1 MRWAGRVSSVGI
13 VLSAALL
20 TVAPTSA
27 QQSPFSTLIT
37 TPLTVEG
44 LTTDGS
50 SLYTTGR
57 GATGPCPVWQ
67 INLASPSLVVV
78 GFIPN
83 PCSPSGLV
91 FNSSGQLFTVDG
103 ERIYSLTP
111 SAASPPTAAV
121 FASGVPGANGIAFDR
136 SGNAWTGDG
145 TTGQG
150 RVWRINRQGS
160 EVTEVFRVPP
170 IAIETVV
177 AGGVGRDVR
186 ALPPGTVTVTPTSR
200 NAADTAG
207 SQPLVAN
214 GLAFDRRG
222 DLFIADTARGAIW
235 RVEID
240 NRGNLRSQTG
250 CDDAYARN
258 TLCFENIFVAHPL
271 LEGVDGIVFD
281 DAGNLWSS
289 VNERNAIVVV
299 TPGGRVI
306 EVFRNSPSA
315 PRIPTAIGATIF
327 RTQRA
332 RLRPP
337 VPPAERSRAPDSD
350 SFRPGVRRVHAASV
364 RGAGVRA
371 RGSVRRLRLRTR

>member
-1 MRWAGRVSSVGI
+1 MRRMGRGRSVAI
-13 VLSAALL
+13 VFSAAALL
-20 TVAPTSA
+20 TTTPTSA
-27 QQSPFSTLIT
+27 QQGSFSTLIT
-37 TPLTVEG
+37 TPLAIEG

-50 SLYTTGR
+50 SVYTIGR

-78 GFIPN
+78 GLIPN
-83 PCSPSGLV
+83 PCNPSGLV
-91 FNSSGQLFTVDG
+91 FNGSGQLFTVDAD
-103 ERIYSLTP
+103 RIYSLTP

-136 SGNAWTGDG
+136 AGNAWTGDG

-150 RVWRINRQGS
+150 RVWRVNRQGS
-160 EVTEVFRVPP
+160 QVTEAFRVPP
-170 IAIETVV
+170 IAIETTV
-177 AGGVGRDVR
+177 AGGIGRDVR
-186 ALPPGTVTVTPTSR
+186 TLPPGTIAVTPTTR

-240 NRGNLRSQTG
+240 NRGDVRSHTG
-250 CDDAYARN
+250 CDDAYAPG
-258 TLCFENIFVAHPL
+258 TLCFENVFVAHPL

-281 DAGNLWSS
+281 DAGNLWCS

-299 TPGGRVI
+299 TPGGRVL
-306 EVFRNSPSA
+306 EVFRNPRDRTTGLRNEGPLETPTSPVVVGKVVC
-315 PRIPTAIGATIF
+315 TANSDGNRRDNFPNTAGEVT
-327 RTQRA
+327 
-332 RLRPP
+332 
-337 VPPAERSRAPDSD
+337 PAGP
-350 SFRPGVRRVHAASV
+350 
-364 RGAGVRA
+364 A
-371 RGSVRRLRLRTR
+371 RGKISCARQQ

>member
-1 MRWAGRVSSVGI
+1 M
-13 VLSAALL
+13 LSAAAAFL
-20 TVAPTSA
+20 TTAPTSA
-27 QQSPFSTLIT
+27 QQSPFFSTLIT
-37 TPLTVEG
+37 TPLTIEG

-50 SLYTTGR
+50 SVYTIGR

-67 INLASPSLVVV
+67 INVGSPSLVVV

-91 FNSSGQLFTVDG
+91 FNGSGQLFTVDG
-103 ERIYSLTP
+103 DRIYSLTP
-111 SAASPPTAAV
+111 SAASPPTATV

-150 RVWRINRQGS
+150 RVWRISRQGS

-170 IAIETVV
+170 IAIETTV

-186 ALPPGTVTVTPTSR
+186 TLPPGTVTVTPTSR
-200 NAADTAG
+200 NAADTGG

-240 NRGNLRSQTG
+240 NRGNVSSHTG
-250 CDDAYARN
+250 CDDAYAPS
-258 TLCFENIFVAHPL
+258 TLCLETIFVAHPL

-306 EVFRNSPSA
+306 EVFRNSRDRTTGLRNEGPLET
-315 PRIPTAIGATIF
+315 PTSPVVIGKTICTANSDGNRRDNF
-327 RTQRA
+327 PNTA
-332 RLRPP
+332 GEIT
-337 VPPAERSRAPDSD
+337 PAGP
-350 SFRPGVRRVHAASV
+350 
-364 RGAGVRA
+364 A
-371 RGSVRRLRLRTR
+371 RGKISCARQR

>member
-1 MRWAGRVSSVGI
+1 MRCAGRVSLVAI
-13 VLSAALL
+13 VVSAAALL
-20 TVAPTSA
+20 TMTPTSA
-27 QQSPFSTLIT
+27 QQSAFSTLIT
-37 TPLTVEG
+37 TPLAIEG

-67 INLASPSLVVV
+67 INLRSPSLVVV

-91 FNSSGQLFTVDG
+91 FNSSGQLFVVDG
-103 ERIYSLTP
+103 ERVYSLTP

-121 FASGVPGANGIAFDR
+121 FASGVPGTNGIAFDR
-136 SGNAWTGDG
+136 SGNGWTGDG

-170 IAIETVV
+170 MAIETTV
-177 AGGVGRDVR
+177 AGGIGRDVR
-186 ALPPGTVTVTPTSR
+186 ALPPGTVAATPTSR

-214 GLAFDRRG
+214 GVAFDRRG
-222 DLFIADTARGAIW
+222 DMFIADTARGAIW
-235 RVEID
+235 RVEVD

-250 CDDAYARN
+250 CDDAYTRD
-258 TLCFENIFVAHPL
+258 TLCFDNIFVAHPL

-281 DAGNLWSS
+281 DAGNLWCS

-299 TPGGRVI
+299 TPGARVI
-306 EVFRNSPSA
+306 EAFRNSRDRTTGLRNAGPLEF
-315 PRIPTAIGATIF
+315 PTSPVVVGRTICTANSDGNRRDNF
-327 RTQRA
+327 PNTAGEASPAGPASGKISCATQR
-332 RLRPP
+332 
-337 VPPAERSRAPDSD
+337 
-350 SFRPGVRRVHAASV
+350 
-364 RGAGVRA
+364 
-371 RGSVRRLRLRTR
+371 

>member
-1 MRWAGRVSSVGI
+1 MGRISSTAI
-13 VLSAALL
+13 VLSAAAALL
-20 TVAPTSA
+20 TTTPASA
-27 QQSPFSTLIT
+27 QQSQFSTLIT
-37 TPLTVEG
+37 TPLSIEG

-57 GATGPCPVWQ
+57 GATGPCPLWQ
-67 INLASPSLVVV
+67 INLGSPSLVVV

-91 FNSSGQLFTVDG
+91 FNRSGQLFVVDG

-111 SAASPPTAAV
+111 SAASPPTGAV
-121 FASGVPGANGIAFDR
+121 FASGVPGTNGIAFDR

-150 RVWRINRQGS
+150 RVWRIGRQGS

-170 IAIETVV
+170 MAIETTV
-177 AGGVGRDVR
+177 AGGIGRDVR
-186 ALPPGTVTVTPTSR
+186 ALPPGAVTVTPTSR

-214 GLAFDRRG
+214 GLVFDRRG

-240 NRGNLRSQTG
+240 NRGNVSSPTG
-250 CDDAYARN
+250 CDDAYPPG
-258 TLCFENIFVAHPL
+258 TLCLDDIFVAHPL
-271 LEGVDGIVFD
+271 LEGVDGIAFD
-281 DAGNLWSS
+281 DAGNLWAS

-299 TPGGRVI
+299 TPGKRVI
-306 EVFRNSPSA
+306 EVSRNARDRATGLRNVGPLEFPTSPVVVGKTVC
-315 PRIPTAIGATIF
+315 TANSDGSRRDNFPNTAGETRPDGPARGKISCA
-327 RTQRA
+327 TQR
-332 RLRPP
+332 
-337 VPPAERSRAPDSD
+337 
-350 SFRPGVRRVHAASV
+350 
-364 RGAGVRA
+364 
-371 RGSVRRLRLRTR
+371 

>member
-1 MRWAGRVSSVGI
+1 MRRIGRRRSVAI
-13 VLSAALL
+13 VLSAAAALL
-20 TVAPTSA
+20 TITPASA
-27 QQSPFSTLIT
+27 QQGSFSTLIT
-37 TPLTVEG
+37 TPLAIEG

-50 SLYTTGR
+50 SVYTTGR

-78 GFIPN
+78 GLIPN
-83 PCSPSGLV
+83 PCNPSGLV
-91 FNSSGQLFTVDG
+91 FNSSGQLFTVDAD
-103 ERIYSLTP
+103 RIYSLTP
-111 SAASPPTAAV
+111 SAASPPTATV

-150 RVWRINRQGS
+150 RVWRVNRQGS
-160 EVTEVFRVPP
+160 QVTEAFRVPP
-170 IAIETVV
+170 IAIDTTV
-177 AGGVGRDVR
+177 AGGIGRDVR
-186 ALPPGTVTVTPTSR
+186 TLPPGTIAVTPTTR

-240 NRGNLRSQTG
+240 NRGDVRSHTG
-250 CDDAYARN
+250 CDDAYAPD
-258 TLCFENIFVAHPL
+258 TLCFENVFVAHPL

-281 DAGNLWSS
+281 DAGNLWCS

-306 EVFRNSPSA
+306 EVFRNPRDRTTGLRNEGPLETPTSPVVVGKIVCTVNSDGNRRDNF
-315 PRIPTAIGATIF
+315 PNTAGEIT
-327 RTQRA
+327 
-332 RLRPP
+332 
-337 VPPAERSRAPDSD
+337 PAGP
-350 SFRPGVRRVHAASV
+350 
-364 RGAGVRA
+364 A
-371 RGSVRRLRLRTR
+371 RGKISCARQR

>member
-1 MRWAGRVSSVGI
+1 
-13 VLSAALL
+13 
-20 TVAPTSA
+20 VAPTSA
-27 QQSPFSTLIT
+27 QQHSPFSTLIT
-37 TPLTVEG
+37 TPLTIEG

-50 SLYTTGR
+50 SLYTIGR

-111 SAASPPTAAV
+111 SAASPPTAGV

-170 IAIETVV
+170 IAIETTV
-177 AGGVGRDVR
+177 AGGIGRDVR
-186 ALPPGTVTVTPTSR
+186 TLPPGTVTVTPTSR

-222 DLFIADTARGAIW
+222 DLFIADTARGAVW

-250 CDDAYARN
+250 CDDAYAAN
-258 TLCFENIFVAHPL
+258 TLCFDNVFVAHPL

-306 EVFRNSPSA
+306 EVFRNSRDRTTGLRNEGPLET
-315 PRIPTAIGATIF
+315 PTSPVVIGKTICTANSDGNRRDNF
-327 RTQRA
+327 PNTA
-332 RLRPP
+332 GEIT
-337 VPPAERSRAPDSD
+337 PAGP
-350 SFRPGVRRVHAASV
+350 
-364 RGAGVRA
+364 A
-371 RGSVRRLRLRTR
+371 RGKISCARQR

>member
-1 MRWAGRVSSVGI
+1 MSRVSSFAI
-13 VLSAALL
+13 VLSAAAVLL
-20 TVAPTSA
+20 TTIPTSG
-27 QQSPFSTLIT
+27 QQAPFPTLIT
-37 TPLTVEG
+37 TPLAIEG

-50 SLYTTGR
+50 RLYTIGR

-67 INLASPSLVVV
+67 IDLGSPSLVVV

-91 FNSSGQLFTVDG
+91 FNGSGQLFTVDG
-103 ERIYSLTP
+103 DRIYSLTP
-111 SAASPPTAAV
+111 SSASPPTATV
-121 FASGVPGANGIAFDR
+121 FATGVPGANGIAFDR

-170 IAIETVV
+170 MAIETNV

-186 ALPPGTVTVTPTSR
+186 TLPPGTVAITPTSR
-200 NAADTAG
+200 GAADTGG

-222 DLFIADTARGAIW
+222 DLFIADWARGAIW
-235 RVEID
+235 RVEMD
-240 NRGNLRSQTG
+240 TRGNVRSHTG
-250 CDDAYARN
+250 CDDAYTPS
-258 TLCFENIFVAHPL
+258 TLCFDNIFVAHPL

-281 DAGNLWSS
+281 NAGNLWNS

-299 TPGGRVI
+299 TPGGRVS
-306 EVFRNSPSA
+306 EVFRNPRDRTTGLRNAGPLETPTSPVVVGSTVCTANSDGNRRDNFPNTAGEIA
-315 PRIPTAIGATIF
+315 PAGPARGKISCA
-327 RTQRA
+327 TQR
-332 RLRPP
+332 
-337 VPPAERSRAPDSD
+337 
-350 SFRPGVRRVHAASV
+350 
-364 RGAGVRA
+364 
-371 RGSVRRLRLRTR
+371 

>member
-1 MRWAGRVSSVGI
+1 MMRRMGRVSSVAI
-13 VLSAALL
+13 VLSAAAALL
-20 TVAPTSA
+20 TTTRTSA
-27 QQSPFSTLIT
+27 QQDSFSTLIT
-37 TPLTVEG
+37 TPLVIEG

-57 GATGPCPVWQ
+57 GATGSCPVWQ
-67 INLASPSLVVV
+67 INLRSPSLVVV

-103 ERIYSLTP
+103 DRVYSLTP
-111 SAASPPTAAV
+111 SAASPPTATV

-150 RVWRINRQGS
+150 RVWRINRQGT
-160 EVTEVFRVPP
+160 EVTEAFRVPP
-170 IAIETVV
+170 IAIETTV
-177 AGGVGRDVR
+177 AGGLGRDVR
-186 ALPPGTVTVTPTSR
+186 TLPPGTITVTPTSR

-240 NRGNLRSQTG
+240 NRGDVRSHTG
-250 CDDAYARN
+250 CDDAY
-258 TLCFENIFVAHPL
+258 
-271 LEGVDGIVFD
+271 
-281 DAGNLWSS
+281 
-289 VNERNAIVVV
+289 
-299 TPGGRVI
+299 
-306 EVFRNSPSA
+306 SPN
-315 PRIPTAIGATIF
+315 
-327 RTQRA
+327 
-332 RLRPP
+332 
-337 VPPAERSRAPDSD
+337 
-350 SFRPGVRRVHAASV
+350 
-364 RGAGVRA
+364 
-371 RGSVRRLRLRTR
+371 

>member
-1 MRWAGRVSSVGI
+1 MRRIGRRRSVAI
-13 VLSAALL
+13 VLSAAAALL
-20 TVAPTSA
+20 TITPASA
-27 QQSPFSTLIT
+27 QQGSFSTLIT
-37 TPLTVEG
+37 TPLAIEG

-50 SLYTTGR
+50 SVYTTGR

-78 GFIPN
+78 GLIPN
-83 PCSPSGLV
+83 PCNPSGLV
-91 FNSSGQLFTVDG
+91 FNSSGQLFTVDAD
-103 ERIYSLTP
+103 RIYSLTP
-111 SAASPPTAAV
+111 SAASPPTATV

-150 RVWRINRQGS
+150 RVWRVNRQGS
-160 EVTEVFRVPP
+160 QVTGAFRVPP
-170 IAIETVV
+170 IAIDTTV
-177 AGGVGRDVR
+177 AGGIGRDVR
-186 ALPPGTVTVTPTSR
+186 TLPPGTIAVTPTTR

-240 NRGNLRSQTG
+240 NRGDVRSHTG
-250 CDDAYARN
+250 CDDAYAPD
-258 TLCFENIFVAHPL
+258 TLCFENVFVAHPL

-281 DAGNLWSS
+281 DAGNLWCS

-306 EVFRNSPSA
+306 EVFRNPRDRTTGLRNEGPLETPTSPVVVGKIVCTVNSDGNRRDNF
-315 PRIPTAIGATIF
+315 PNTAGEIT
-327 RTQRA
+327 
-332 RLRPP
+332 
-337 VPPAERSRAPDSD
+337 PAGP
-350 SFRPGVRRVHAASV
+350 
-364 RGAGVRA
+364 A
-371 RGSVRRLRLRTR
+371 RGKISCARQR

>member
-1 MRWAGRVSSVGI
+1 V
-13 VLSAALL
+13 
-20 TVAPTSA
+20 
-27 QQSPFSTLIT
+27 
-37 TPLTVEG
+37 
-44 LTTDGS
+44 
-50 SLYTTGR
+50 YTIGR

-67 INLASPSLVVV
+67 INLGSPSLVVV

-91 FNSSGQLFTVDG
+91 FNGSGQLFTVDG
-103 ERIYSLTP
+103 DRIYSLTP

-170 IAIETVV
+170 IAIETIV

-186 ALPPGTVTVTPTSR
+186 TLPPGTVTVTPTSR

-235 RVEID
+235 RAEID

-258 TLCFENIFVAHPL
+258 TLCFEN
-271 LEGVDGIVFD
+271 
-281 DAGNLWSS
+281 
-289 VNERNAIVVV
+289 NERNAIVVV
-299 TPGGRVI
+299 TPGGRAI
-306 EVFRNSPSA
+306 EVFRNSRDRTTGLRNEGPLET
-315 PRIPTAIGATIF
+315 PTSPVVVGKTICTANSDGNRRDNF
-327 RTQRA
+327 PNTAGEITPAGPARGKISCATQR
-332 RLRPP
+332 
-337 VPPAERSRAPDSD
+337 
-350 SFRPGVRRVHAASV
+350 
-364 RGAGVRA
+364 
-371 RGSVRRLRLRTR
+371 